1 MEVAMKKYTLLA
13 FGIAKDILGARQ
25 TEIEIAGQ
33 TVADLRVALAGRYPA
48 LAGLRSLLIAV
59 NNQYADD
66 AIILQEGD
74 EIALIPPVSG
84 G

>member
-1 MEVAMKKYTLLA
+1 MKYKVKA
-13 FGIAKDILGARQ
+13 FGVTKDILGGKE
-25 TEIEIAGQ
+25 TVVEVEGQ
-33 TVADLRVALAGRYPA
+33 TVAELRETLLKTYPK

-59 NNQYADD
+59 NNAYAEESTG
-66 AIILQEGD
+66 LQEAD